1 MAQENMNTVADLAI
15 RLGVVTDTQGLA
27 EFIKTT
33 QKGIAKA
40 TYVDGKKKKGF
51 SNNYKDLEQGAE
63 RYKQLLQE
71 VLKKA
76 QALSEVDVSGG
87 IKKGADGKI
96 TALGKAYNGLAKE
109 LRKVEQ
115 AMNRLNPEAIRIDNE
130 FRKQQLEA
138 SRIREREI
146 KEFNPEARLKFSD
159 FMKDVKKEKN
169 LGLGSDNYFSLA
181 SRFNE
186 IEFDK
191 LTKKQ
196 QWEYNKIKSRF
207 ADYNT
212 IQDTPFLGGVFKER
226 DSILSMKDND
236 FKNIEDKIGRLK
248 QLRDLVSSMGN
259 YAGDKMSTF
268 SNVSSLLGQE
278 LGGLYEKRK
287 NIISPEQ
294 QSKEDI
300 ARNRRRKASEE
311 RITREKQRQVEI
323 ARRMSL
329 ELDAQTRKTSIFK
342 GKLGQV
348 GSMLRQYF
356 NLWAIKSF
364 AENIV
369 KITAEFDR
377 QRRALGALI
386 NDQSK
391 SITIFQEIKNMALES
406 PFTTL
411 ELTKTAKGLSAYS
424 IETKNLVR
432 DTKMLGDV
440 ASATGVDIQRLV
452 LAYGQVKTATWL
464 RGQEVRQFTE
474 AGVPILDAL
483 AKRYSARDGRNVST
497 KEVQEMISNRQVS
510 FKDVEESLRA
520 MTEEGGKFY
529 NMQEVL
535 ADTTYGKI
543 LKISDAWQ
551 QGWEK
556 VGRGNRGFI
565 NGFLDTIIAI
575 VKNIKQL
582 IPHFITIGGLLF
594 AANQYKK
601 IALAQEKRELSLIT
615 ERERLEEKRALANTA
630 AKNAAPHSRERM
642 LANRSAAYYRGQ
654 IQNIDAQIKQARA
667 YNMAMGRLN
676 SEMNRT
682 NNVLT
687 KIGITGKKT
696 WLTITAGIKSATRAI
711 GAFLK
716 SNWVFILIT
725 IGVEIYNIF
734 SNANAK
740 AKELQANIS
749 DISIESDKKTKELTN
764 GFLKYAKAAVSAA
777 DGSKKQEEALQALA
791 QTYGDILPAEML
803 SIENLRR
810 MNGEYKELI
819 NQIKNYQEI
828 QKRAEIRS
836 GIINSEKFKDAV
848 EEPISGATH
857 IIKRRNL
864 DNSLIRNDVD
874 KDIIERMNSQI
885 SALIKTGYVKNIED
899 FQKEVKKMA
908 EEERLI
914 GFKFTI
920 DKDAIEL
927 FKTLDKYSDEN
938 ARIKQYGGQGNSLL
952 KYVEKAKE
960 IFEEEVGNIKT
971 GNDLITKRD
980 SILETYAEKT
990 EKYLNNEISKQEMI
1004 DYIMGKKTAAVI
1016 LEGKNIKKNTAH
1028 YNQMLQT
1035 MTAMR
1040 NEFSGLW
1047 DGVDIFSERSQNVLN
1062 IWKDAYI
1069 TFANIK
1075 EILGAGSTYDV
1086 KTYENLL
1093 NKKNSSQK
1101 SLETILKQ
1109 TKLQTDYQVDKGS
1122 LQKVLNVKDKKSAQE
1137 ARKLWYSKN
1146 SPDRLGDPTNIKG
1159 LNEMV
1164 DTYLD
1169 YYLEGFVD
1177 EEKKKSGGSGES
1189 ALAKW
1194 KRTLNDWIGVL
1205 DKARQHYKELGDLFF
1220 DETALDKTVKAY
1232 EKQFKMYEGQFMEIM
1247 KSVNISS
1254 LKEWISTEQNYIKGL
1269 EAIIAEVD
1277 KKITSAR
1284 GKDLKDLQ
1292 EFRFQLSQ
1300 KISSEQ
1306 INNIKNAVE
1315 SYVKEVERQMEVV
1328 GGRINIFEKI
1338 FDKTGSTSIAE
1349 SFADAFY
1356 GAGSRN
1362 VLATMRK
1369 GFSNLLTNAA
1379 AELKDEAGKE
1389 IYENII
1395 KMFNGDS
1402 FDFSEM
1408 ERAISN
1414 LDIPKEI
1421 REQLLKI
1428 FKEFKQT
1435 NEKVLEESLNFYE
1448 KSKTIDEKRVLAYT
1462 KAQKQIDDINA
1473 LSIENRQTLI
1483 DNVNRGLEKQLAD
1496 LELEA
1501 IKSSQI
1507 YLTLFN
1513 NIEHAGVSSLSMLR
1527 TELEKL
1533 KDAFKDDPVKIK
1545 ALNDELKKID
1555 DRLQPERYKLE
1566 DIFSLPSKK
1575 DLLESMQE
1583 IDKAIKE
1590 YRAQQKKSREL
1601 TDKIRELQNKRQEEI
1616 DKITP
1621 SKESIRDKNPGVTE
1635 EKLLQLID
1643 AATAEQI
1650 KGSKTIQD
1658 LNRQIAE
1665 KQKEQEEH
1673 SKILVE
1679 ADKKREELEMKL
1691 YNLESL
1697 RTKAI
1702 EQMIQRIEKAFQIG
1716 SDMNAF
1722 ASSIVQTLKQ
1732 GNTLFGRPD
1741 ERGTKGSHINRDTE
1755 IVLNSLSSMQ
1765 SFFNSYKSVFDNGL
1779 KMWKN
1784 LSNEIMF
1791 RRGKITQEQF
1801 AKLQNENTSEGR
1813 LQNATDNNT
1822 DATMRN
1828 TQAIINNTNVLQG
1841 KTNGGMS
1848 ANKTIDVTAEI
1859 GVSREDMAKIARE
1872 EAGKGDWVAEFL
1884 SGLNMGY
1891 LGAGSEAMTTLF
1903 GYAMNGDER
1912 LAGKGLLSAG
1922 ADAAMAS
1929 GNPYVMA
1936 AGGVAKLATAI
1947 WDAADKIHD
1956 AHLQD
1961 QIDDLADKIEQ
1972 VNDNIQRINNV
1983 IRRST
1988 GNSVVSGRRD
1998 AIKEQQKQ
2006 LEYLQQ
2012 QYDLAKKK
2020 KGVSKEELKTY
2031 EKQIKDMRQAIRNA
2045 EDELFESLLGSGI
2058 DQYMKNLVK
2067 LFADA
2072 AKQGSNTFKVLK
2084 NNFGEMLSGMVEDT
2098 IMTTIIKNRLNGFF
2112 EQIEQI
2118 SKRGG
2123 MGTGEIDDIIATGL
2137 QAMQDV
2143 NNDLWSMQPLIN
2155 RINNAFGVNSSSA
2168 GSLTSGVKGM
2178 SEETAGMM
2186 SGYLIANF
2194 DRLGEI
2200 QKSVFRIEQ
2209 VVAGNTASGM
2219 MTQYQ
2224 TDAITHLAQI
2234 EANTLRSADKVSD
2247 FYDLLNNMKVVNTNG
2262 SGAVYGLQIIN

>member
-71 VLKKA
+71 VFKKA
-76 QALSEVDVSGG
+76 QSLSAVDVSGG

-109 LRKVEQ
+109 LRNVEQ
-115 AMNRLNPEAIRIDNE
+115 AMNKLNPEALRVDNE

-138 SRIREREI
+138 SKIREREI
-146 KEFNPEARLKFSD
+146 KEFSPEARLKFSD
-159 FMKDVKKEKN
+159 LMKDVKKEKN

-191 LTKKQ
+191 LTRKQ
-196 QWEYNKIKSRF
+196 QWEYDKIKSRF

-212 IQDTPFLGGVFKER
+212 IQNTPFLKGVYKEK
-226 DSILSMKDND
+226 DNILSLNDKD
-236 FKNIEDKIGRLK
+236 FRQIEEKIGRLK

-300 ARNRRRKASEE
+300 ARNRRRIASEE

-348 GSMLRQYF
+348 GSLLRQYF

-406 PFTTL
+406 PYTTL

-556 VGRGNRGFI
+556 VGRSNRGFI

-615 ERERLEEKRALANTA
+615 ERERLEEKRASANTA

-734 SNANAK
+734 SSANAK
-740 AKELQANIS
+740 TKELQENIN
-749 DISIESDKKTKELTN
+749 DISIESDKKTQELTN

-777 DGSKKQEEALQALA
+777 DGSKKQDEALQALA
-791 QTYGDILPAEML
+791 QTYGDIIPAEML
-803 SIENLRR
+803 SIENLRN

-819 NQIKNYQEI
+819 DQIKNYQEI

-836 GIINSEKFKDAV
+836 EIINSEKFKDAV
-848 EEPISGATH
+848 EDGFDVKMETITGSGNNQYKNTSHLNDKYIELQIEAE
-857 IIKRRNL
+857 IK
-864 DNSLIRNDVD
+864 
-874 KDIIERMNSQI
+874 
-885 SALIKTGYVKNIED
+885 AGAIKTLSEY
-899 FQKEVKKMA
+899 
-908 EEERLI
+908 EERIKQLFAEKGYYDI
-914 GFKFTI
+914 KVEVSS
-920 DKDAIEL
+920 DAKEL
-927 FKTLDKYSDEN
+927 FNMLGKYSDEQ
-938 ARIKQYGGQGNSLL
+938 ARINIYGQQGKNLL
-952 KYVEKAKE
+952 DNIEEAKKS
-960 IFEEEVGNIKT
+960 FEEEIENIKT
-971 GNDLITKRD
+971 GNELITKRD
-980 SILETYAEKT
+980 KILEDYAKKT
-990 EKYLNNEISKQEMI
+990 EKTLKGEISKQEMM
-1004 DYIMGKKTAAVI
+1004 DYIMGKKTASLI
-1016 LEGKNIKKNTAH
+1016 LQGKKIKENSDH

-1035 MTAMR
+1035 MTAMK
-1040 NEFSGLW
+1040 NKYSELW
-1047 DGVDIFSERSQNVLN
+1047 DGVDIFSERSQKVLE
-1062 IWKDAYI
+1062 IWKDNYI
-1069 TFANIK
+1069 TIANIK
-1075 EILGAGSTYDV
+1075 DILDAGSTDDV
-1086 KTYENLL
+1086 KTYDNLL
-1093 NKKNSSQK
+1093 NKKNNSK
-1101 SLETILKQ
+1101 TYLEKILQ
-1109 TKLQTDYQVDKGS
+1109 QDKLLTSYQIDDKKT
-1122 LQKVLNVKDKKSAQE
+1122 LQKVLNAKDKKSAEE
-1137 ARKLWYSKN
+1137 ARKQWKKANPSN
-1146 SPDRLGDPTNIKG
+1146 RAGDPTNIQDLEEKV
-1159 LNEMV
+1159 N
-1164 DTYLD
+1164 TYLD
-1169 YYLEGFVD
+1169 FYLEGYVD
-1177 EEKKKSGGSGES
+1177 EEKKKTGGSGES

-1220 DETALDKTVKAY
+1220 DETALNKTVDAY
-1232 EKQFKMYEGQFMEIM
+1232 EKQFKMYEGQFKDIMEKAGIG
-1247 KSVNISS
+1247 S
-1254 LKEWISTEQNYIKGL
+1254 LEEWISTEQNYIKGL
-1269 EAIIAEVD
+1269 EAIIAEVNRRIEKANAKD
-1277 KKITSAR
+1277 K
-1284 GKDLKDLQ
+1284 KDLQ
-1292 EFRFQLSQ
+1292 EFGFQLSQ
-1300 KISSEQ
+1300 KISTEQ
-1306 INNIKNAVE
+1306 INNIKKAVE

-1338 FDKTGSTSIAE
+1338 FEKTGSTSLAE

-1379 AELKDEAGKE
+1379 AELKDEAGKN
-1389 IYENII
+1389 IYEDII
-1395 KMFNGDS
+1395 NMFNGES

-1448 KSKTIDEKRVLAYT
+1448 KSKTIDEKRVLAYA

-1473 LSIENRQTLI
+1473 SSNKDKQTLI

-1527 TELEKL
+1527 SELEKL

-1575 DLLESMQE
+1575 DLLESMQD
-1583 IDKAIKE
+1583 IDDAVKK
-1590 YRAQQKKSREL
+1590 YREQQNKSFEL
-1601 TDKIRELQNKRQEEI
+1601 TDEIRKLQNKRQEEI

-1621 SKESIRDKNPGVTE
+1621 SKESIRNKYPNVTE

-1650 KGSKTIQD
+1650 KGSKRIQD

-1801 AKLQNENTSEGR
+1801 AKLQNENTPDGR

-1822 DATMRN
+1822 DATTEN

-1848 ANKTIDVTAEI
+1848 ENKTIDVTAEI

>member
-1 MAQENMNTVADLAI
+1 
-15 RLGVVTDTQGLA
+15 
-27 EFIKTT
+27 
-33 QKGIAKA
+33 
-40 TYVDGKKKKGF
+40 
-51 SNNYKDLEQGAE
+51 
-63 RYKQLLQE
+63 
-71 VLKKA
+71 
-76 QALSEVDVSGG
+76 
-87 IKKGADGKI
+87 
-96 TALGKAYNGLAKE
+96 
-109 LRKVEQ
+109 
-115 AMNRLNPEAIRIDNE
+115 
-130 FRKQQLEA
+130 
-138 SRIREREI
+138 
-146 KEFNPEARLKFSD
+146 
-159 FMKDVKKEKN
+159 
-169 LGLGSDNYFSLA
+169 
-181 SRFNE
+181 
-186 IEFDK
+186 
-191 LTKKQ
+191 
-196 QWEYNKIKSRF
+196 
-207 ADYNT
+207 
-212 IQDTPFLGGVFKER
+212 
-226 DSILSMKDND
+226 
-236 FKNIEDKIGRLK
+236 
-248 QLRDLVSSMGN
+248 
-259 YAGDKMSTF
+259 
-268 SNVSSLLGQE
+268 
-278 LGGLYEKRK
+278 
-287 NIISPEQ
+287 
-294 QSKEDI
+294 
-300 ARNRRRKASEE
+300 
-311 RITREKQRQVEI
+311 
-323 ARRMSL
+323 
-329 ELDAQTRKTSIFK
+329 
-342 GKLGQV
+342 
-348 GSMLRQYF
+348 
-356 NLWAIKSF
+356 
-364 AENIV
+364 
-369 KITAEFDR
+369 
-377 QRRALGALI
+377 
-386 NDQSK
+386 
-391 SITIFQEIKNMALES
+391 
-406 PFTTL
+406 
-411 ELTKTAKGLSAYS
+411 
-424 IETKNLVR
+424 
-432 DTKMLGDV
+432 
-440 ASATGVDIQRLV
+440 
-452 LAYGQVKTATWL
+452 
-464 RGQEVRQFTE
+464 
-474 AGVPILDAL
+474 
-483 AKRYSARDGRNVST
+483 
-497 KEVQEMISNRQVS
+497 
-510 FKDVEESLRA
+510 
-520 MTEEGGKFY
+520 
-529 NMQEVL
+529 
-535 ADTTYGKI
+535 
-543 LKISDAWQ
+543 
-551 QGWEK
+551 
-556 VGRGNRGFI
+556 
-565 NGFLDTIIAI
+565 
-575 VKNIKQL
+575 
-582 IPHFITIGGLLF
+582 
-594 AANQYKK
+594 
-601 IALAQEKRELSLIT
+601 
-615 ERERLEEKRALANTA
+615 
-630 AKNAAPHSRERM
+630 
-642 LANRSAAYYRGQ
+642 
-654 IQNIDAQIKQARA
+654 
-667 YNMAMGRLN
+667 
-676 SEMNRT
+676 
-682 NNVLT
+682 
-687 KIGITGKKT
+687 
-696 WLTITAGIKSATRAI
+696 
-711 GAFLK
+711 
-716 SNWVFILIT
+716 
-725 IGVEIYNIF
+725 
-734 SNANAK
+734 
-740 AKELQANIS
+740 
-749 DISIESDKKTKELTN
+749 
-764 GFLKYAKAAVSAA
+764 
-777 DGSKKQEEALQALA
+777 
-791 QTYGDILPAEML
+791 
-803 SIENLRR
+803 

-819 NQIKNYQEI
+819 DQIKNYQEI

-836 GIINSEKFKDAV
+836 SIINSEKFKDAV
-848 EEPISGATH
+848 EEPISKGKSSLKT
-857 IIKRRNL
+857 RNI
-864 DNSLIRNDVD
+864 DNQLIYNDID
-874 KDIIERMNSQI
+874 SDTKERLNTEL
-885 SALIKTGYVKNIED
+885 SALIKTGDIKNL
-899 FQKEVKKMA
+899 
-908 EEERLI
+908 EELKREIERLAKEE
-914 GFKFTI
+914 GLLNFKFTL
-920 DKDAIEL
+920 DADAKEL
-927 FKTLDKYSDEN
+927 FNMLGKYSDEQ
-938 ARIKQYGGQGNSLL
+938 ARINIYGQQGKNLL
-952 KYVEKAKE
+952 DNIEKAKKNY
-960 IFEEEVGNIKT
+960 EEEIENIKT
-971 GNDLITKRD
+971 GNALITKRD
-980 SILETYAEKT
+980 KILEDYAKKT
-990 EKYLNNEISKQEMI
+990 EKTLKGEISKQEMM
-1004 DYIMGKKTAAVI
+1004 DYIMGKKTASLI
-1016 LEGKNIKKNTAH
+1016 LQGKKIKENSDH

-1035 MTAMR
+1035 MTAMK
-1040 NEFSGLW
+1040 NKYSELW
-1047 DGVDIFSERSQNVLN
+1047 DGVDIFSERSQKVLE
-1062 IWKDAYI
+1062 IWKDNYI
-1069 TFANIK
+1069 TIANIK
-1075 EILGAGSTYDV
+1075 DILDAGSTDDV
-1086 KTYENLL
+1086 KTYDNLL
-1093 NKKNSSQK
+1093 NKKNNSK
-1101 SLETILKQ
+1101 TYLEKILQ
-1109 TKLQTDYQVDKGS
+1109 QNKLLTNYQIDDKKT
-1122 LQKVLNVKDKKSAQE
+1122 LQKVLNAKDKKSAEE
-1137 ARKLWYSKN
+1137 ARKQWKKANPSN
-1146 SPDRLGDPTNIKG
+1146 RAGDPTNIQDLEEKV
-1159 LNEMV
+1159 N
-1164 DTYLD
+1164 TYLD
-1169 YYLEGFVD
+1169 FYLEGYVD
-1177 EEKKKSGGSGES
+1177 EEKNKTGGSGES

-1205 DKARQHYKELGDLFF
+1205 DKARQHYKELGSLFF
-1220 DETALDKTVKAY
+1220 DETALEKTVKAY
-1232 EKQFKMYEGQFMEIM
+1232 ETQFKMYEGQFMAIM
-1247 KSVNISS
+1247 KNVNINS

-1300 KISSEQ
+1300 KISTEQ
-1306 INNIKNAVE
+1306 INNIKKAVE

-1338 FDKTGSTSIAE
+1338 FEKTGSTSLAE

-1379 AELKDEAGKE
+1379 AELKDNAGKK
-1389 IYENII
+1389 IYEDII
-1395 KMFNGDS
+1395 NMFNGES

-1473 LSIENRQTLI
+1473 SSNKDKQTLI

-1527 TELEKL
+1527 SELEKL

-1583 IDKAIKE
+1583 IDNAVKE
-1590 YRAQQKKSREL
+1590 YRRQQNKSFEL
-1601 TDKIRELQNKRQEEI
+1601 TDEIRRLQNRRQEEI
-1616 DKITP
+1616 DKISP
-1621 SKESIRDKNPGVTE
+1621 SEQEIREQNPNVTE

-1650 KGSKTIQD
+1650 KDSKTIQD
-1658 LNRQIAE
+1658 LNRKIAE

-1801 AKLQNENTSEGR
+1801 VKLQNENTPEGR
-1813 LQNATDNNT
+1813 LQNAINNNT
-1822 DATMRN
+1822 DATTKN

-1848 ANKTIDVTAEI
+1848 ANKIIDVTAEI

-1936 AGGVAKLATAI
+1936 AGGVVKLATAI

-2031 EKQIKDMRQAIRNA
+2031 EKQIKDMRQAIINA